1 MKNKKK
7 IIVWII
13 VILLSISIAG
23 CGGKPE
29 LGTPSVMLTAV
40 EAILTPTARPTDLP
54 TATST
59 EIPLPI
65 VDVTQSP
72 DKWDLSTVPDA
83 QRVLIEKALA
93 NPSEAGKEAQN
104 AFDTL
109 LISSWHS
116 VLEKAG
122 VPNAEHLTDYALLDA
137 IVDYSNA
144 HGIHEVTLPFATH
157 RLILTDPENLV
168 PTNSRRPNVPES
180 TDAWYGL
187 EHNSSGMS
195 GNDLREYSLF
205 NFKTVNFYGEDIKH
219 TESDLPFAMLRLG
232 SGARGDLALLV
243 NLPGVD
249 AIQEQGALLILYDA
263 RGSRHYFETN
273 MVYDA
278 ELKTSIYDLCLVTR
292 GNLNT
297 VEQCQ
302 PNIILGQTLKLADQ
316 NHFTGNHPLTQ
327 KELLDFLSQEGSH
340 HVEIRSGN
348 LDGGGPTHPGNI
360 WQNGVGIATSIAFI
374 PTVFP

>member
-7 IIVWII
+7 ITVWII
-13 VILLSISIAG
+13 VILLTISIAG
-23 CGGKPE
+23 CGVDKPE
-29 LGTPSVMLTAV
+29 LATPSATLTTA
-40 EAILTPTARPTDLP
+40 EATLILTPTMSP
-54 TATST
+54 TATAT
-59 EIPLPI
+59 EIVLLN
-65 VDVTQSP
+65 VDVTQPP
-72 DKWDLSTVPDA
+72 DKWDLSAVPAA
-83 QRVLIEKALA
+83 QRALIEQAISK
-93 NPSEAGKEAQN
+93 AGKEAQN

-109 LISSWHS
+109 LISSWRS

-122 VPNAEHLTDYALLDA
+122 VPNAKSLADYKLLDT
-137 IVDYSNA
+137 IVDYAEAND
-144 HGIHEVTLPFATH
+144 IYEVTLPFSTH

-168 PTNSRRPNVPES
+168 PTSRRPDVPES

-187 EHNSSGMS
+187 EQNTTTMSST
-195 GNDLREYSLF
+195 DLREYSAF

-219 TESDLPFAMLRLG
+219 TESDPPFTMTRFG
-232 SGARGDLALLV
+232 SGARGDLVMLV
-243 NLPGVD
+243 NLPGID
-249 AIQEQGALLILYDA
+249 PTKEQGALLVLYDA
-263 RGSRHYFETN
+263 SGNRHYFETN

-278 ELKTSIYDLCLVTR
+278 ELKTGIRDLCLVTR

-302 PNIILGQTLKLADQ
+302 ADIKLGQTLKLVDQ

-327 KELLDFLSQEGSH
+327 QELLDFLSQDGSH

-348 LDGGGPTHPGNI
+348 LDGGGLTHPGNI
-360 WQNGVGIATSIAFI
+360 WQNGVGVATSIAFI